1 MERSVASATVR
12 LPSWLSSAPPTG
24 IPPPVNFTVTLGGN
38 TIYAPNGSAV
48 VQYGPTVPFQAF
60 QAEGYDAGSV
70 VNATVPD
77 APTIIAWAQAL
88 LGAGAH

>member
-1 MERSVASATVR
+1 MLGLDNR
-12 LPSWLSSAPPTG
+12 P

-77 APTIIAWAQAL
+77 APTIISWAQAL